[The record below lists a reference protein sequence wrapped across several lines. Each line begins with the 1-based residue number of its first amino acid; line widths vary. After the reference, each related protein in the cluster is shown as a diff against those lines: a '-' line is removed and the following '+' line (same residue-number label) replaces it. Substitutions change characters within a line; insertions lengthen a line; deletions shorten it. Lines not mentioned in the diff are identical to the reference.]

1 MGSSGVRQWGDF
13 ASVYGEFL
21 LSVDRSRLS
30 GPVSVVS
37 GTWETRWQEVAEEVE
52 RWRKKAQ
59 DRWGFRNR
67 WGEAS
72 PSLPAGD
79 GPWRRRR
86 SAARCPGASR
96 PGGGWATGVTTA
108 AANSVSP
115 GRQLDERRL
124 EALVR
129 EWLLE

>member
-59 DRWGFRNR
+59 NRWGFQKPLVSRHR
-67 WGEAS
+67 APG
-72 PSLPAGD
+72 
-79 GPWRRRR
+79 RRVWL
-86 SAARCPGASR
+86 
-96 PGGGWATGVTTA
+96 WATPA
-108 AANSVSP
+108 AGPACPWHPASGSTMTDRSQRP
-115 GRQLDERRL
+115 SG
-124 EALVR
+124 
-129 EWLLE
+129 

>member
-37 GTWETRWQEVAEEVE
+37 GTWETRWQELAEEVE

-59 DRWGFRNR
+59 NRWGFRK
-67 WGEAS
+67 
-72 PSLPAGD
+72 PSGY
-79 GPWRRRR
+79 RRPTPGGRVWLWAR
-86 SAARCPGASR
+86 SAAGPAWLWRLASGSTMTGRSQRRMGLR
-96 PGGGWATGVTTA
+96 PEATTSQTTLA
-108 AANSVSP
+108 STP
-115 GRQLDERRL
+115 
-124 EALVR
+124 
-129 EWLLE
+129 W